1 MTRRGGPARRGV
13 VLLAFLLALALAGIG
28 ALAAMD
34 VWATTRQRER
44 ERELLFVGHQFRAA
58 IRDYYLG
65 GPAGAGRALPPNL
78 EVLLDDDRYPVPVHH
93 LRRLYL
99 DPVTGSSDWGLLM
112 AGDRIM
118 GVYSKSDASPL
129 KQKGFDRADSTFEDK
144 TAYHDWVFA
153 YVPGRR
159 AGVVAPVPA
168 SAAHRPALDA
178 HDSSDH
184 PEPRMSPRPAAPK
197 GARTAVRRTELAL

>member
-1 MTRRGGPARRGV
+1 MSPPRARGV

-34 VWATTRQRER
+34 VWATARQRER
-44 ERELLFVGHQFRAA
+44 ERQLLFVGHQFRAA

-65 GPAGAGRALPPNL
+65 GPAGGGRSLPPSL

-93 LRRLYL
+93 LRRLYP
-99 DPVTGSSDWGLLM
+99 DPVTGSEDWGLLM

-118 GVYSKSDASPL
+118 GVYSKSDAAPL
-129 KQKGFDRADSTFEDK
+129 KQKGFDPADATFEDR

-159 AGVVAPVPA
+159 GGAAAPVPA
-168 SAAHRPALDA
+168 SAPTAP
-178 HDSSDH
+178 
-184 PEPRMSPRPAAPK
+184 PSPRKIPATT
-197 GARTAVRRTELAL
+197 RTPA

>member
-1 MTRRGGPARRGV
+1 MRPHGRRAPGPRRRGV

-44 ERELLFVGHQFRAA
+44 ERQLLFVGHQFRAA
-58 IRDYYLG
+58 IREYYLG
-65 GPAGAGRALPPNL
+65 GPSGAGRALPPSL
-78 EVLLDDDRYPVPVHH
+78 DVLLDDDRYPVPVHH

-99 DPVTGSSDWGLLM
+99 DPMTGSADWGLLM

-118 GVYSKSDASPL
+118 GVYSKSDSPPL
-129 KQKGFDRADSTFEDK
+129 KQKGFDPADSTFEDK

-159 AGVVAPVPA
+159 AGVVAPGRAPA
-168 SAAHRPALDA
+168 PIAPPSPGTPRATTWSPA
-178 HDSSDH
+178 
-184 PEPRMSPRPAAPK
+184 
-197 GARTAVRRTELAL
+197 